1 MNLVNE
7 FQMYLPQPSVMFASS
22 NVLLLY
28 FVIIPIEFAFDFFFS
43 SFFKYLLGFRSENS
57 Y

>member
-28 FVIIPIEFAFDFFFS
+28 FVIIPIEFSFDFFFS
-43 SFFKYLLGFRSENS
+43 SFFKYLPIGF
-57 Y
+57 